1 MINITID
8 NPDIEQ
14 ILQQT
19 YGNNHSRLIKEFSQ
33 FIQAAKI
40 KDDIGISIHQL
51 EQGESVKLADTFTQ
65 IKRKYEE

>member
-19 YGNNHSRLIKEFSQ
+19 YGNNHNRLIEEFSR
-33 FIQAAKI
+33 FIQAARI
-40 KDDIGISIHQL
+40 KDDIGISVRQL
-51 EQGESVKLADTFTQ
+51 EQGVSIKLEDAFARVKQ
-65 IKRKYEE
+65 KYE

>member
-33 FIQAAKI
+33 FVQATKI
-40 KDDIGISIHQL
+40 KDDISISIQQL
-51 EQGESVKLADTFTQ
+51 EQGESIKLADAFAQ
-65 IKRKYEE
+65 VNRL

>member
-40 KDDIGISIHQL
+40 KDDIGISIRQL
-51 EQGESVKLADTFTQ
+51 EQGESVKLADAFTQ
-65 IKRKYEE
+65 VKRKYEE

>member
-8 NPDIEQ
+8 NPDIEH

-19 YGNNHSRLIKEFSQ
+19 YGNNHGRLIKEFSQ
-33 FIQAAKI
+33 FIQTTRI

-51 EQGESVKLADTFTQ
+51 EGGESIKLADAFTQ
-65 IKRKYEE
+65 VKRKYEE

>member
-8 NPDIEQ
+8 NPDIEH

-33 FIQAAKI
+33 FVQFTKI
-40 KDDIGISIHQL
+40 KDDISISIQQL
-51 EQGESVKLADTFTQ
+51 ERGESVNLTDAFAQ
-65 IKRKYEE
+65 VKRNYEE

>member
-14 ILQQT
+14 ILKQV

-33 FIQAAKI
+33 FIQCTEI
-40 KDDIGISIHQL
+40 KDDIGISIQQL
-51 EQGESVKLADTFTQ
+51 EQGEGIKLTDAFSR
-65 IKRKYEE
+65 IKQNYE

>member
-19 YGNNHSRLIKEFSQ
+19 YGNNYSRLIKEFSQ
-33 FIQAAKI
+33 FVQATKI
-40 KDDIGISIHQL
+40 KDDISISIQQL
-51 EQGESVKLADTFTQ
+51 EQGESVRLKDAFARVKQ
-65 IKRKYEE
+65 HYGE

>member
-19 YGNNHSRLIKEFSQ
+19 YGNNHNRLIKEFSQ
-33 FIQAAKI
+33 FIQTAKI
-40 KDDIGISIHQL
+40 KDDIGISIHQF
-51 EQGESVKLADTFTQ
+51 EQGESIKLMDAFIQ
-65 IKRKYEE
+65 VKRKYEE

>member
-14 ILQQT
+14 TLQQT

-33 FIQAAKI
+33 FIQSAKI
-40 KDDIGISIHQL
+40 KDDIGISIQQL
-51 EQGESVKLADTFTQ
+51 EQGKSVKLKDAFSQ
-65 IKRKYEE
+65 VKRNYE

>member
-33 FIQAAKI
+33 FVQFTKI
-40 KDDIGISIHQL
+40 KDDISISIQQF
-51 EQGESVKLADTFTQ
+51 ERGESVKLADAFAQ
-65 IKRKYEE
+65 VKRNYEE

>member
-1 MINITID
+1 VINIIID

-33 FIQAAKI
+33 FVQATNI
-40 KDDIGISIHQL
+40 KDDISISIQQL
-51 EQGESVKLADTFTQ
+51 ERGESVKLADAFAQ
-65 IKRKYEE
+65 VKRL

>member
-19 YGNNHSRLIKEFSQ
+19 YGTNYNRLVQEFSQ
-33 FIQAAKI
+33 FIQSAKI
-40 KDDIGISIHQL
+40 KDDINISQ
-51 EQGESVKLADTFTQ
+51 QQFKRGESISLSDAFNQVKQKYAD
-65 IKRKYEE
+65 

>member
-33 FIQAAKI
+33 FVRATKI
-40 KDDIGISIHQL
+40 KDDISISIQQL
-51 EQGESVKLADTFTQ
+51 EQGECVKLADAFAQ
-65 IKRKYEE
+65 VKRL

>member
-40 KDDIGISIHQL
+40 KDDIGISIRQL
-51 EQGESVKLADTFTQ
+51 EQGENVKLADAFAQ
-65 IKRKYEE
+65 VKRKYEE

>member
-1 MINITID
+1 MTNITID

-33 FIQAAKI
+33 FVQATKI
-40 KDDIGISIHQL
+40 KDDISVSIQQL
-51 EQGESVKLADTFTQ
+51 ERGESVKLADAFAQ
-65 IKRKYEE
+65 VKRL

>member
-40 KDDIGISIHQL
+40 KDDIGISIRQL
-51 EQGESVKLADTFTQ
+51 EQGESVKLADAFTQ
-65 IKRKYEE
+65 VKQKYEE

>member
-19 YGNNHSRLIKEFSQ
+19 YGNNHNRLIKEFSQ

-51 EQGESVKLADTFTQ
+51 GQGESIKLTDAFTQ
-65 IKRKYEE
+65 VKRIYEE